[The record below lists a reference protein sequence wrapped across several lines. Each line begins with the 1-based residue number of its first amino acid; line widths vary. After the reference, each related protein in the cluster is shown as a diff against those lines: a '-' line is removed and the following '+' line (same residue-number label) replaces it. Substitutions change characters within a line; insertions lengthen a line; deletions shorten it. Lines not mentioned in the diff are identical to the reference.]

1 MPEVRHRTAAPTTGI
16 AVLTAG
22 LVVAFIAALALG
34 AVRIPVAAVVR
45 ILVGLVSPGGID
57 PAELEVPLRRAY
69 AIVYHI
75 RFPRAVAALF
85 AGAALAVSGAA
96 VQGLFR
102 NPMASPDI
110 LGISAGSSLGAV
122 LAIVS
127 GVAIIHPLA
136 LPGASFVGAL
146 AAATFVYT
154 IATSRVGTHLI
165 FVILAGLAVSSLLS
179 GLVSAVLV
187 FAEEYALSQF
197 IFWTMGGLEGRTWAN
212 VVVPI
217 PFIVVLVVAL
227 SLFANPLNLLSL
239 GEEQAHSLGVRVEA
253 VKVAILVL
261 ASMATAMAITLAG
274 PIAFIGLMVPHL
286 VRMVTGPNH
295 RTLLPYSAL
304 AGAIFLLLCDVIAR
318 LLFAPYEIKTGIVTA
333 VIGGP
338 YFIFLIIRY
347 QRRGTV

>member
-1 MPEVRHRTAAPTTGI
+1 MLPARRRATVAFGLA
-16 AVLTAG
+16 AG
-22 LVVAFIAALALG
+22 LVVSFSAALAFG
-34 AVRIPVAAVVR
+34 AVTLPIGSVVR
-45 ILVGLVSPGGID
+45 VLLRVVAPGGID
-57 PAELEVPLRRAY
+57 PAELDAPMRRVY
-69 AIVYHI
+69 AILYHI
-75 RFPRAVAALF
+75 RLPRAVAALF
-85 AGAALAVSGAA
+85 AGLALAVSGAA

-127 GVAIIHPLA
+127 GLVVLHPLA
-136 LPGASFVGAL
+136 VPGASFLGAL
-146 AAATFVYT
+146 AAASFVYT
-154 IATSRVGTHLI
+154 IAARRGGTHLI
-165 FVILAGLAVSSLLS
+165 YVILAGLAVSSLLS

-187 FAEEYALSQF
+187 FSEEYALSQF

-212 VVVPI
+212 VTAPI
-217 PFIVVLVVAL
+217 PFILVLSVVLM
-227 SLFANPLNLLSL
+227 FHANPLNLLSL

-253 VKVAILVL
+253 IKVSVLVIS
-261 ASMATAMAITLAG
+261 SMLTAMAIAIAG

-295 RTLLPYSAL
+295 RTLLPFSAL
-304 AGAIFLLLCDVIAR
+304 AGAIFLLGSDLVAR
-318 LLFAPYEIKTGIVTA
+318 LLFAPHEIKTGIVTA

-347 QRRGTV
+347 QRRGSV

>member
-1 MPEVRHRTAAPTTGI
+1 MPTFRGRTAGI
-16 AVLTAG
+16 VVLTSG

-34 AVRIPVAAVVR
+34 AVRIPVAEVVR

-57 PAELEVPLRRAY
+57 PSELEVPLRRAY

-122 LAIVS
+122 LAIVT
-127 GVAIIHPLA
+127 GLAVIHPLA
-136 LPGASFVGAL
+136 LPGASFIGAL
-146 AAATFVYT
+146 AAATFVYL

-217 PFIVVLVVAL
+217 PFIVVLVVVL
-227 SLFANPLNLLSL
+227 SFFANPLNLLSL

-261 ASMATAMAITLAG
+261 ASMSTAMAITLAG